1 MARFDSHLK
10 RIEQRLRAQ
19 EAKRLSGSFAEALR
33 EFSESGKLP
42 DHPGMKA
49 EILKWHETLRQMVAT
64 MPTKTI
70 GDSREGDSPKFSPE
84 KWFPKN
90 EEK

>member
-33 EFSESGKLP
+33 EFSTSGKLP
-42 DHPGMKA
+42 DHPGMRA
-49 EILKWHETLRQMVAT
+49 EILKWSEILRQMVDT
-64 MPTKTI
+64 MPRPTKPL
-70 GDSREGDSPKFSPE
+70 GDSGKIVPQE
-84 KWFPKN
+84 
-90 EEK
+90 